1 MAAPTTP
8 ERNSRIEWLLE
19 QLIAKVEDSGAPGT
33 VMKYGGRVDT
43 VSDLPATGLPNQYYF
58 VGPVS
63 SSDFDEYVWAEVE
76 GGTGHWDRIGTV
88 SITIDAELSGSSH
101 NPVENAV
108 VTAALATKAN
118 NADLSTVATSGSYA
132 DLTNK
137 PTLSTVATS
146 GSYTDLTNTPTID
159 STLSDSSTN
168 AVQNKVVTETLRSKY
183 DASNIVVLTKAEY
196 DALGPEKYSDGV
208 QYFVPDA
215 GEVEDDLVIYGWHVD
230 PSESDPFDAVTY
242 LADAVGK
249 TPAAMGA
256 STFGYGDWKN
266 AFFMPKPC
274 MLGFDGNVEYYLDP
288 DDYSKKADGTASDIA
303 TSTTAN
309 AMMEWPLIWY
319 KFEAGTADGEGYFYC
334 SNKKVDDSYKC
345 WCNINS
351 QNEITEHFYTA
362 IYNVT
367 GTEKARSLSGI
378 VLTTANG
385 NGNTTGTQE
394 ETRAKANNT
403 TSAVEWYIETFADR
417 VLISALLILMSK
429 CLDDQSAFGRGLDTG
444 GQSAKEAYITGTLDD
459 KGLFWGDISSGTS
472 AVKVFGMENFYG
484 CVWQRIAGLVGTSNG
499 YAYKLAY
506 GTADGSNAESYNS
519 TGTGYL
525 SVDVTWPST
534 GYVSKMLFGE
544 HGILPSVVS
553 GSSSTFYACYFYTG
567 SGCALFGGG
576 SGGGLGVGS
585 LDVTLPYG
593 FGGSAWGI
601 AGSLSCKPIK
611 KNN

>member
-1 MAAPTTP
+1 MSTP
-8 ERNSRIEWLLE
+8 YYPDSNSRTEYLLE
-19 QLIAKVEDSGAPGT
+19 QLIDKVEEGGGGT
-33 VMKYGGRVDT
+33 IMRYGGRVDT

-63 SSDFDEYVWAEVE
+63 SGNFDEYVWAEVE

-88 SITIDAELSGSSH
+88 SITIDAELSSSSH

-118 NADLSTVATSGSYA
+118 TAD
-132 DLTNK
+132 
-137 PTLSTVATS
+137 LSTVATS

-159 STLSDSSTN
+159 SALSDSSTN
-168 AVQNKVVTETLRSKY
+168 AVQNKVVTEALGSKY
-183 DASNIVVLTKAEY
+183 DASNIIVLTKAEY

-215 GEVEDDLVIYGWHVD
+215 GKVEDDLVIYGWHVD
-230 PSESDPFDAVTY
+230 PSESDPSDAVTY
-242 LADAVGK
+242 LKDAVGK

-256 STFGYGDWKN
+256 STFSYGDWAD

-274 MLGFDGNVEYYLDP
+274 MLGFDGIVEYYLDP
-288 DDYSKKADGTASDIA
+288 DDYLKKADGTASDIT

-319 KFEAGTADGEGYFYC
+319 KFEAGEADGEGYFYC

-345 WCNINS
+345 WCNVNS
-351 QNEITEHFYTA
+351 ENEITEHFYTA

-378 VLTTANG
+378 VLTSANG
-385 NGNTTGTQE
+385 NGLTTGTQE

-403 TSAVEWYIETFADR
+403 TSAVEWYLETYADR

-429 CLDDQSAFGRGLDTG
+429 CLDDQAAYGRGLDTG
-444 GQSAKEAYITGTLDD
+444 GQSAKEAYVTGTLND
-459 KGLFWGDISSGTS
+459 KGLFWGDISDGTNG
-472 AVKVFGMENFYG
+472 VKVFGMENFYG
-484 CVWQRIAGLVGTSNG
+484 CAWQRTAGLVGVSSG
-499 YAYKLAY
+499 YAYKLTY
-506 GTADGSNAESYNS
+506 GNADGSTATGYNS

-525 SVDVTWPST
+525 PVVAIQPSS
-534 GYVSKMLFGE
+534 GYVSKMLFGG
-544 HGILPSVVS
+544 HGMLPSVTS
-553 GSSSTFYACYFYTG
+553 GSSSTFYACYLYKGTRY
-567 SGCALFGGG
+567 AIFGGN
-576 SGGGLGVGS
+576 SSYGLRVCS
-585 LDVTLPYG
+585 LCVDLHNR
-593 FGGSAWGI
+593 FGDAFWGI
-601 AGSLSCKPIK
+601 AGSLSCKPIR

>member
-1 MAAPTTP
+1 MSTP
-8 ERNSRIEWLLE
+8 YYPDSNSRTEYLLE
-19 QLIAKVEDSGAPGT
+19 KLIDKVEEGGGRT
-33 VMKYGGRVDT
+33 VMRYGGRVDT

-63 SSDFDEYVWAEVE
+63 SGNFDEYVWAEVE
-76 GGTGHWDRIGTV
+76 GGTGHWDRIDTV

-118 NADLSTVATSGSYA
+118 TAD
-132 DLTNK
+132 
-137 PTLSTVATS
+137 LSTVATS
-146 GSYTDLTNTPTID
+146 GSYTDLTNKPTID

-168 AVQNKVVTETLRSKY
+168 AVQNKVVTEALGSKY
-183 DASNIVVLTKAEY
+183 DASNFVDLTKAEY

-215 GEVEDDLVIYGWHVD
+215 GEVKDDLVIYGWHVD
-230 PSESDPFDAVTY
+230 PSESDPSDAVIY
-242 LADAVGK
+242 LKDAVGK

-256 STFGYGDWKN
+256 SVFSYGDWKN

-319 KFEAGTADGEGYFYC
+319 KFEAGETDGEGYFYC

-345 WCNINS
+345 WCNINT

-378 VLTTANG
+378 VLTHANG
-385 NGNTTGTQE
+385 NGGTTGAQE

-403 TSAVEWYIETFADR
+403 TSSVEWYLETYSDK

-429 CLDDQSAFGRGLDTG
+429 CLNDQSAYGRGLDSG
-444 GQSAKEAYITGTLDD
+444 SQSAKEAYVTGTLND
-459 KGLFWGDISSGTS
+459 KGLFWGNISAGTS
-472 AVKVFGMENFYG
+472 GVKVFGMENFYG
-484 CVWQRIAGLVGTSNG
+484 CVWQRIAGLIGTSNG
-499 YAYKLAY
+499 YAYKLTY
-506 GTADGSNAESYNS
+506 GNADGSNAESYNG

-525 SVDVTWPST
+525 SVASTRPST

-544 HGILPSVVS
+544 HGIFPSVVS
-553 GSSSTFYACYFYTG
+553 GSSSTFYGCYFYTG
-567 SGCALFGGG
+567 SGYALFGG
-576 SGGGLGVGS
+576 SSNNGLPVGS
-585 LDVTLPYG
+585 LCVGLSGG
-593 FGGSAWGI
+593 FGGSDWSI
-601 AGSLSCKPIK
+601 AGSLSCKPIR